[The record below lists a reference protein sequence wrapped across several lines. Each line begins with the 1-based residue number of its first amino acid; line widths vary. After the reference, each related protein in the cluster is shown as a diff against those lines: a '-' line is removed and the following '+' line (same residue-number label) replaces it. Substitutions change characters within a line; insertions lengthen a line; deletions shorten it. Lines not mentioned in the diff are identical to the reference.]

1 MTRRLAGLLIV
12 REISPQLNLDPLIGT
27 GLVITGI
34 IAGAYIIINDATGIG
49 VADDWLLG
57 PTGGLIAEGGIL
69 IFG

>member
-27 GLVITGI
+27 GLVITGM
-34 IAGAYIIINDATGIG
+34 IAGAYVIITVVTGTG
-49 VADDWLLG
+49 EVDDWLLG